1 MVPIES
7 QERPNIKSVYTC
19 SNCEKALFDG
29 DDDHPRWNFCPM
41 CGQEIEWDKSAKVV
55 WEEKNCNIC
64 GGWLVK
70 RHPAGFWY
78 ASSDYIGMDTCYTCW
93 LDECLATN
101 CLGCK
106 RGNYP
111 DCKWIDL
118 KKSYQEED
126 K

>member
-55 WEEKNCNIC
+55 WEEKTVMSVAVGLLSAILQVF
-64 GGWLVK
+64 GMPQATILGWI
-70 RHPAGFWY
+70 PATPVGSRSALRPTALAVSEGTIRT
-78 ASSDYIGMDTCYTCW
+78 ASGLI
-93 LDECLATN
+93 
-101 CLGCK
+101 
-106 RGNYP
+106 
-111 DCKWIDL
+111 
-118 KKSYQEED
+118 
-126 K
+126 

>member
-1 MVPIES
+1 MVPIEN

-29 DDDHPRWNFCPM
+29 DDDHRD
-41 CGQEIEWDKSAKVV
+41 GTSAPCAARRLSGINLQRSFGKKKTVMSV
-55 WEEKNCNIC
+55 AVGLLSATLQVFGMPQATIL
-64 GGWLVK
+64 GWI
-70 RHPAGFWY
+70 PATPVGSRS
-78 ASSDYIGMDTCYTCW
+78 ALRPTALAVSDG
-93 LDECLATN
+93 TN
-101 CLGCK
+101 
-106 RGNYP
+106 P

>member
-70 RHPAGFWY
+70 RPPAGFWY
-78 ASSDYIGMDTCYTCW
+78 AKRLYWDGYLLHLLARGVPCDQLPW
-93 LDECLATN
+93 L
-101 CLGCK
+101 
-106 RGNYP
+106 
-111 DCKWIDL
+111 
-118 KKSYQEED
+118 
-126 K
+126 

>member
-1 MVPIES
+1 MVPIEN

-55 WEEKNCNIC
+55 WEEKNCNVC

-78 ASSDYIGMDTCYTCW
+78 ASRLYWDGYLLHLLDRGVPYDQLPW
-93 LDECLATN
+93 L
-101 CLGCK
+101 
-106 RGNYP
+106 
-111 DCKWIDL
+111 
-118 KKSYQEED
+118 
-126 K
+126 

>member
-55 WEEKNCNIC
+55 
-64 GGWLVK
+64 
-70 RHPAGFWY
+70 
-78 ASSDYIGMDTCYTCW
+78 
-93 LDECLATN
+93 
-101 CLGCK
+101 
-106 RGNYP
+106 
-111 DCKWIDL
+111 
-118 KKSYQEED
+118 
-126 K
+126 